1 MIDLLAYL
9 LITIALIFM
18 ALGVVGLFRFK
29 DFYSRILISAKIET
43 VGFLTIMIGFVILSG
58 LSYAAMKILLI
69 TLMVMI
75 TNPLSTHAIARSAFL
90 SGYAINQGSRP

>member
-9 LITIALIFM
+9 FITIALIFM
-18 ALGVVGLFRFK
+18 ALGVIGLFRFK

-43 VGFLTIMIGFVILSG
+43 VGFLTIMIGLVILSG
-58 LSYAAMKILLI
+58 FSYAALKIMLI
-69 TLMVMI
+69 TLLVMI

-90 SGYAINQGSRP
+90 SGYTINQDTQL

>member
-18 ALGVVGLFRFK
+18 ALGVIGLFRFK
-29 DFYSRILISAKIET
+29 DFYSRILISSKIET
-43 VGFLTIMIGFVILSG
+43 VGFLTIMIGFIILSG

-90 SGYAINQGSRP
+90 SGYTINQETRP

>member
-18 ALGVVGLFRFK
+18 ALGVIGLFRFK

-43 VGFLTIMIGFVILSG
+43 VGFLTIMIGLAILSG
-58 LSYAAMKILLI
+58 FSYAALKIMLI
-69 TLMVMI
+69 TLLVMI

-90 SGYAINQGSRP
+90 SGKTINQDIRK